1 MGGWS
6 SPLTAG
12 AEYRNRQQAKG
23 GVQPLNELQIE
34 SVTEGMRTARIDAVV
49 LLKRVFTLKEA
60 TECCCTGTM
69 GFEPT
74 TVGWLP
80 PHATARS

>member
-1 MGGWS
+1 MGEWS
-6 SPLTAG
+6 SPLTTG

-23 GVQPLNELQIE
+23 GVQPLNELRIE
-34 SVTEGMRTARIDAVV
+34 SVTVELRTARIDAVA
-49 LLKRVFTLKEA
+49 LLKRAYTLKEA

-74 TVGWLP
+74 TVG
-80 PHATARS
+80 